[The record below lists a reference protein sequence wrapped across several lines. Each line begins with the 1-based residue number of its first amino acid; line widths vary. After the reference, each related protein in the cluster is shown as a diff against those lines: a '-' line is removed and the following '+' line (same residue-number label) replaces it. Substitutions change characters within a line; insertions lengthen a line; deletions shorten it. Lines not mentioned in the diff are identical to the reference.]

1 MVAGDGR
8 THENRDACSGG
19 AGYQPHHCSRSRQRY
34 GPGLQQVFPAQR
46 WFLLQSIG
54 LPTGFVQV
62 YVEWPS
68 DHVPVRAGSRDCS
81 GFDKSQAVYGRIR
94 TLVRT
99 LIPEWPARDLLRDLA
114 SVARTSI
121 MRLSRLGRMGC
132 SLGTTNDLDSQHR
145 DREVPVSVG
154 RQTTIPSI
162 TRGECKRGG
171 GRACTK
177 WEPSS

>member
-54 LPTGFVQV
+54 LPTGFVRV
-62 YVEWPS
+62 YVGWPS
-68 DHVPVRAGSRDCS
+68 DHVPARAGSRDCS

-94 TLVRT
+94 ALVRT

-114 SVARTSI
+114 SAQRAPASCACRVWGAWAAR
-121 MRLSRLGRMGC
+121 LAPL
-132 SLGTTNDLDSQHR
+132 TT
-145 DREVPVSVG
+145 
-154 RQTTIPSI
+154 
-162 TRGECKRGG
+162 
-171 GRACTK
+171 
-177 WEPSS
+177 